1 MVRQQPG
8 PGSLT
13 SANRAWNW
21 EWTPS
26 SSSHFKQENRC
37 FMVGLSF
44 PMQSWTWGWIAASL
58 CMRNPTPPSWYKHWN
73 KCTRTPPPVPPVPD
87 VQNDKTAPLQ
97 ARASSPP
104 HHVVSYS
111 DISVHTKQKAAGLET
126 GRSNLQGASGMLCS
140 QTFAGG
146 SWSTYHILDLH
157 CCFG

>member
-13 SANRAWNW
+13 SANRDWNW
-21 EWTPS
+21 EWTP

-44 PMQSWTWGWIAASL
+44 PMQSWTWGWIGASL
-58 CMRNPTPPSWYKHWN
+58 CTRNPTLPSWYRHCN
-73 KCTRTPPPVPPVPD
+73 KCARTPPPIPPVPHL
-87 VQNDKTAPLQ
+87 QKDKSVPCQ
-97 ARASSPP
+97 ACTNSPP
-104 HHVVSYS
+104 NHTISCSDVSVQS
-111 DISVHTKQKAAGLET
+111 KQKAAGLDT
-126 GRSNLQGASGMLCS
+126 GRSKLQGAFGMLCS

-146 SWSTYHILDLH
+146 NWSIYHILDWH